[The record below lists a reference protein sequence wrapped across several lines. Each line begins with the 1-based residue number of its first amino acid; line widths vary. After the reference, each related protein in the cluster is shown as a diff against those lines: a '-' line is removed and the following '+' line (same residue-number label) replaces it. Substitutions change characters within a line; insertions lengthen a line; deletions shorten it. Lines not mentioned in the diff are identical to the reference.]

1 MRDLETGAGNY
12 LVWRRLWP
20 GVAQQAAGR
29 AGKPMEVE
37 QDPGEMQSAHIG
49 RLVDRRLQYLV
60 VGPEL
65 GTVREQRLV
74 GHR

>member
-1 MRDLETGAGNY
+1 MSDLETAAGKY
-12 LVWRRLWP
+12 LVWRRL
-20 GVAQQAAGR
+20 R
-29 AGKPMEVE
+29 AE
-37 QDPGEMQSAHIG
+37 QVNRWRSSKILERCTVHTW
-49 RLVDRRLQYLV
+49 VDRRLQYLV

>member
-1 MRDLETGAGNY
+1 MEET
-12 LVWRRLWP
+12 
-20 GVAQQAAGR
+20 AGR